1 MRWIPEERLK
11 EIAHQTHDSDDTNM
25 PVLSLLDMLIAEC
38 RELQEPWMT
47 LEEFLES
54 GFEGLCWV
62 DDGGKEVKS
71 RNYFNGRFLSTSTGH
86 QIIARIIKVS
96 PIHKPEPPR

>member
-1 MRWIPEERLK
+1 MTLIPTQESIDRLNTLMK
-11 EIAHQTHDSDDTNM
+11 EKQN
-25 PVLSLLDMLIAEC
+25 
-38 RELQEPWMT
+38 WMT
-47 LEEFLES
+47 LDEFLKS

-71 RNYFNGRFLSTSTGH
+71 LNYFNGRFLSTRTGH